1 MSLGALKLLSAGGL
15 IIIFILILS
24 IIALAIIIE
33 RFFYYKKIK
42 SKMDE
47 MYKSLR
53 NALIQKEY
61 DKVEG
66 LLKSNRKLPLSK
78 ILSNAISSA
87 SYLNIDEL
95 KEAVEDEGYRQSYY
109 LKKRLLTLSTIG
121 TISPLLGLLG
131 TVFGM
136 IKSFMVI
143 ASTGGNPEA
152 LAGGISE
159 ALLTTAAGL
168 VVAIPVIIFYNILA
182 NKNKLLTIDIEEK
195 MGRLM
200 RYLKGIKLKV

>member
-66 LLKSNRKLPLSK
+66 LLKSNRKK
-78 ILSNAISSA
+78 
-87 SYLNIDEL
+87 
-95 KEAVEDEGYRQSYY
+95 
-109 LKKRLLTLSTIG
+109 
-121 TISPLLGLLG
+121 
-131 TVFGM
+131 
-136 IKSFMVI
+136 
-143 ASTGGNPEA
+143 
-152 LAGGISE
+152 
-159 ALLTTAAGL
+159 
-168 VVAIPVIIFYNILA
+168 
-182 NKNKLLTIDIEEK
+182 
-195 MGRLM
+195 
-200 RYLKGIKLKV
+200 